1 VAQLSHSEI
10 VKALAGFIC
19 SSDNG
24 WQVDSSSLDVEGNL
38 IEDGIID
45 SLGLFSV
52 IGFIEEAFD
61 FTVANEDV
69 VTENFGSIASM
80 ARYVLRNVTME

>member
-1 VAQLSHSEI
+1 MAHLSHSEI
-10 VKALAGFIC
+10 VRALAGFIC

-24 WQVDSSSLDVEGNL
+24 RDVDPSSLDIEGDL

-45 SLGLFSV
+45 SLGLFSI
-52 IGFIEEAFD
+52 IGFMEETFGV
-61 FTVANEDV
+61 TVANEDV
-69 VTENFGSIASM
+69 VTENFGSITSM